1 MKRKAIQS
9 ILAITLLGTLFG
21 GCGINKQAT
30 LVDINKGQDSISLG
44 YANFV
49 ARQTQSMYDGMYLAY
64 MGDEMWSQ
72 TQDGDTMENM
82 VKDNVLTS
90 LEESYLLQKHA
101 EDYGVKLTDKEKKAI
116 SKAAKQF
123 IEDNDNETIEEMGA
137 TQEYVEQYLTEQ
149 TYVKK
154 MESAIKEKAEVSVS
168 EEEALQKAISYVKFS
183 VADTTDE
190 DGNTV
195 ELTSEEKKALKQ
207 QAQLLSKA
215 EDFEEEAKNLGVDVE
230 TVTYG
235 QDSTLNEKV
244 IQAAEILTTEG
255 EVSSVVGVKDDG
267 YYVIRMD
274 SLRDEDATAEKKE
287 SLEEQQREE
296 CYQKVLDGWKEDITW
311 SVDEKQWKKVKFD
324 TLFEVADTEEE

>member
-123 IEDNDNETIEEMGA
+123 IEDNDNETIEEMGV